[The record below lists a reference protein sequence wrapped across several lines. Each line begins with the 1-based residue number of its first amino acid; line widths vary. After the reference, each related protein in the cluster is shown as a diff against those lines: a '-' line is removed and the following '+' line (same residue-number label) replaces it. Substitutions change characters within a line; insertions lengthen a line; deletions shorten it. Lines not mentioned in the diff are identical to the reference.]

1 MPPDSPQPRHP
12 LLSGKR
18 IALCVTGS
26 IAAYKAAVL
35 ARLLVKEGAQ
45 VSVVMSDSAR
55 ELIGPATFS
64 GITGD
69 KVYTNMFETGGELH
83 VELAKSCQAAIVFPA
98 TADSL
103 ARFAQGRANDLIAA
117 LLLCMT
123 APVLVAPA
131 MHPAMWHHPATQRNV
146 ATLRSDGRVIL
157 VGPVA
162 GEVASGDHGM
172 GRMVEPE
179 TMLHAVRAALSKKDL
194 QGRRLLITS
203 GPTVEDI
210 DPVRFITNRSTGKMG
225 FALAERAAWRGAQV
239 TLISGPSSLP
249 TPEGVTR
256 VDVRSASE
264 LQAQMAAAL
273 GPDLGGMDALLMAA
287 AVADHRPQATHATK
301 LKRQEEGLRLDLV
314 ANPDLLAEIGKK
326 RQENRQKNRP
336 VLVGFA
342 VETGPDDEIEALAK
356 EKLIRKGLDLIVA
369 NPGAEALGRD
379 DNRAQLISG
388 SRSERLPRLHK
399 ADLADRILDE
409 LVRLLAPT

>member
-1 MPPDSPQPRHP
+1 MTTPDTPQPRHP

-18 IALCVTGS
+18 VALCVTGS
-26 IAAYKAAVL
+26 IAAYKAAAL
-35 ARLLVKEGAQ
+35 ARLLVKEGAS
-45 VSVVMSDSAR
+45 VTVVMSDSAR

-83 VELAKSCQAAIVFPA
+83 VELAKSCQAVIVFPA

-117 LLLCMT
+117 LLLCSN
-123 APVLVAPA
+123 APVLIAPA
-131 MHPAMWHHPATQRNV
+131 MHPTMWHHPATQRNV
-146 ATLRSDGRVIL
+146 ATLQTDGRATL
-157 VGPVA
+157 VGPA
-162 GEVASGDHGM
+162 EGPVASGDQGM

-239 TLISGPSSLP
+239 TLISGPSALA
-249 TPEGVTR
+249 TPDGVKR
-256 VDVRSASE
+256 IDVRSAVE
-264 LQAQMAAAL
+264 LQAQLAGAL
-273 GPDLGGMDALLMAA
+273 GPDLGGTDALLMAA
-287 AVADHRPQATHATK
+287 AVADHRPKQTHQTK
-301 LKRQEEGLRLDLV
+301 VKRVEGDLQLDLV
-314 ANPDLLAEIGKK
+314 ANPDLLAEIGNK
-326 RQENRQKNRP
+326 RKKNRP

-369 NPGAEALGRD
+369 NPGAEALGRE
-379 DNRAQLISG
+379 DNRAQLISS

-399 ADLADRILDE
+399 SDLADRILDE

>member
-1 MPPDSPQPRHP
+1 MPPPDSPQPRHP

-18 IALCVTGS
+18 VALCVTGS
-26 IAAYKAAVL
+26 IAAYKAAAL

-45 VSVVMSDSAR
+45 VTVVMSESAR

-69 KVYTNMFETGGELH
+69 KVYSNMFETGGELH
-83 VELAKSCQAAIVFPA
+83 VELARSCQAVIVFPA

-117 LLLCMT
+117 LLLCTT
-123 APVLVAPA
+123 APVLIAPA

-146 ATLRSDGRVIL
+146 ATLQTDGRATL
-157 VGPVA
+157 VGPVD
-162 GEVASGDHGM
+162 GEVASGDTGM
-172 GRMVEPE
+172 GRMAEPE
-179 TMLHAVRAALSKKDL
+179 TMLHAVRAALTKKDL
-194 QGRRLLITS
+194 QGRRVLITS

-239 TLISGPSSLP
+239 TLISGPSVLA
-249 TPEGVTR
+249 TPQGVRR
-256 VDVRSASE
+256 VDIRSATE
-264 LQAQMAAAL
+264 LQTQMAQVL
-273 GPDLGGMDALLMAA
+273 GPDLQGVDALLMAA
-287 AVADHRPQATHATK
+287 AVADHRPQKTHETK
-301 LKRQEEGLRLDLV
+301 LKRLEGGLQLDLV
-314 ANPDLLAEIGKK
+314 ANPDLLAEVGSK
-326 RQENRQKNRP
+326 RQKKNHP

-342 VETGPDDEIEALAK
+342 VETGPDDEIETLAK

-379 DNRAQLISG
+379 DNRAQLIST

-399 ADLADRILDE
+399 SDLADRILDE
-409 LVRLLAPT
+409 LVRLLTPA

>member
-1 MPPDSPQPRHP
+1 MTPPDSPLARHP

-18 IALCVTGS
+18 VALCVTGS
-26 IAAYKAAVL
+26 IAAYKAAAL

-45 VSVVMSDSAR
+45 VTVLMSDSAR
-55 ELIGPATFS
+55 ELVGPATFS

-69 KVYTNMFETGGELH
+69 KVYGNMFETGGELH
-83 VELAKSCQAAIVFPA
+83 VELARSCQAVIVFPA

-117 LLLCMT
+117 LLLCT
-123 APVLVAPA
+123 NAPVLIAPA

-146 ATLRSDGRVIL
+146 ATLQTDGRATL
-157 VGPVA
+157 VGPVE
-162 GEVASGDHGM
+162 GEVASGDTGM
-172 GRMVEPE
+172 GRMVEPD
-179 TMLHAVRAALSKKDL
+179 TMLHAVRAALTKKDL

-239 TLISGPSSLP
+239 TLISGPSGLA
-249 TPEGVTR
+249 TPDGVR
-256 VDVRSASE
+256 RLDIRSATE
-264 LQAQMAAAL
+264 LQAQMAGVL
-273 GPDLGGMDALLMAA
+273 GSDLQGVDALLMAA
-287 AVADHRPQATHATK
+287 AVADHRPQKTHETK
-301 LKRQEEGLRLDLV
+301 LKRVEAGLQLDLV

-326 RQENRQKNRP
+326 RQKNHP

-369 NPGAEALGRD
+369 NPGAEALGRE
-379 DNRAQLISG
+379 DNRAQLIST

-399 ADLADRILDE
+399 SDLADRILDE
-409 LVRLLAPT
+409 LVRLLTPA

>member
-1 MPPDSPQPRHP
+1 MTTADSPQSRHP

-18 IALCVTGS
+18 VALCVTGS
-26 IAAYKAAVL
+26 IAAYKAAAL

-45 VSVVMSDSAR
+45 VTVVMSDSAR

-64 GITGD
+64 GITGG

-83 VELAKSCQAAIVFPA
+83 VELARNCQAVMVYPA

-117 LLLCMT
+117 LLLCSN
-123 APVLVAPA
+123 APVLIAPA
-131 MHPAMWHHPATQRNV
+131 MHPAMWRHPATQRNV
-146 ATLRSDGRVIL
+146 ATLQTDGRATLI
-157 VGPVA
+157 GPVE
-162 GEVASGDHGM
+162 GEVASGDTGM

-194 QGRRLLITS
+194 QGRRVLITS

-249 TPEGVTR
+249 TPDGVRR
-256 VDVRSASE
+256 VDIRGATE
-264 LQAQMAAAL
+264 LQAQMAKAM
-273 GPDLGGMDALLMAA
+273 GPDLHGVDALLMAA
-287 AVADHRPQATHATK
+287 AVADHRPQETHATK
-301 LKRQEEGLRLDLV
+301 LKRVEAGLQLDLV
-314 ANPDLLAEIGKK
+314 ANPDLLAEVGKK
-326 RQENRQKNRP
+326 RQKGGP

-356 EKLIRKGLDLIVA
+356 EKLLRKGLDLIVA

-399 ADLADRILDE
+399 SDLADRILDE
-409 LVRLLAPT
+409 LVRLLTPT